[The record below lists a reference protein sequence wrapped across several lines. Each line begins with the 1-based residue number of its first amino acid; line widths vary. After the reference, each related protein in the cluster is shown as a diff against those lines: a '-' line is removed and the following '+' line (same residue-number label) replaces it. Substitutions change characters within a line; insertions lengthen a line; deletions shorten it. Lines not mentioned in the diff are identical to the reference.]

1 MSPQLQPLSIMGL
14 SYRRSLDFAFFL
26 VITPCRAKYV
36 LVMVEHFNK
45 WIDFIALL
53 QNPTELAATTY
64 LDHMLPHFGAPAK
77 VLTDQ
82 GEGIPRCF

>member
-1 MSPQLQPLSIMGL
+1 
-14 SYRRSLDFAFFL
+14 
-26 VITPCRAKYV
+26 
-36 LVMVEHFNK
+36 MVEHFNK